1 MGSGGADGC
10 ASGHGCCVAGLG
22 GDRMNGLSLLGYVV
36 MVAMVAAWYV
46 GAKGRSD
53 A

>member
-1 MGSGGADGC
+1 
-10 ASGHGCCVAGLG
+10 
-22 GDRMNGLSLLGYVV
+22 MNGLSLLGYVV
-36 MVAMVAAWYV
+36 MGVMVVAWYV